1 MTHTLKALSSGSPLT
16 LSGAIVCDSLM
27 TVVCVCVCVC
37 VWLDFRG
44 SEARAPGQT
53 QREVCGTIQ
62 PGLHVLRV

>member
-27 TVVCVCVCVC
+27 TVVCVCV
-37 VWLDFRG
+37 WLDYRG